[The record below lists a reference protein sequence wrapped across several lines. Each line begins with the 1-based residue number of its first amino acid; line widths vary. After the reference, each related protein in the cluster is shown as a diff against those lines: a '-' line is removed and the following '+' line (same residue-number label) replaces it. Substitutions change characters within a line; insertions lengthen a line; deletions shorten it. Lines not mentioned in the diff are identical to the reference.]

1 MNVLQ
6 WPVKGTMDDSSSSGA
21 TSSSGGATSS
31 SGGATSSSDHW
42 WSSNKVTPGDLC
54 QYAESWSLAA
64 DAATATLLQS
74 ISQRLVSRTHEVEGA
89 LKRVLEESD
98 RVFTTISNTN
108 NAFHMLANT
117 QFIENRTY
125 QDEDVVVAAETTP
138 SVPESAGSEDDVIE
152 RCRQAITDGLELVGR
167 CYELHEIQDSDS
179 DDEDDSPASTV
190 AVYTVMD
197 PYESKALP
205 FIIGSSAFMAD
216 DKVGLH
222 DVSSSEEN
230 SKNTLSPDETAS
242 EDEVEGDDEGSLK
255 SKPIP
260 AWSSKMMDE
269 ESDSDWS
276 EEEEATRPIASVLPA
291 VNRKP
296 RLLLSDDDD
305 HDQDFFTTTTTAKL
319 TARQT
324 DCQPDR
330 LSDRQTDSQTEKP
343 SARQTDSQREDLTA
357 RHTPCTCCQ
366 TTCVGSTCAISTTCS
381 PAATSSLILTSV
393 LQSSVAS
400 SSLVPGS
407 APSSGGQHDM
417 LDHPSFVAVTAVV
430 LLLSWL
436 VVTWLQ
442 QQKQTVTADDDSN
455 KTGLCSE
462 EDEDDLFRGGPQHL
476 PAHHHPPPP
485 PLLLPSNNTTKE
497 RSKLSAGVENV
508 RARPEPGR
516 PTRPAVSRPQRNGI
530 SLFVS
535 DDDDDDD
542 LFSSKLTSTGKSK
555 LPSSGAKRRFDE
567 ASASADISSDDET
580 APPQPSARKVPAG
593 GVNVF
598 GTAVTSA
605 IRRAPS
611 SDSEASD
618 GGWSPERSS
627 AGSLSSA
634 GKSKSRAAPG
644 PVAKVADTGK
654 LSGGGGLFD
663 DDDDEDDLFGS
674 IATKSHAGHAT
685 VVSQTN
691 RNSDMTSAVTKS
703 FGNES
708 GAGTT
713 NTAKSDRLF
722 SDDDDPFGTPVYDK
736 HVVPAPALPASK
748 LPNTTSSTS
757 KTLDE
762 GSYKSSP
769 IVISSA
775 PKTTSDS
782 LFGSLSD
789 DDLFAPS
796 GTIMAA
802 NSSVFASEPPPLPP
816 QDTTS
821 SNDKSAPLTLGSTN
835 DRSAP
840 LTSAKAP
847 KPLPSTL
854 FGSSSDDDDLFSPMS
869 KPVHAGPRVV
879 QKSRGQEGFPQAKED
894 QRTNLESPL
903 PEDRIPHGI
912 NSQKLDT
919 NRGILGTSTENLGKL
934 DTNAGI
940 LGTST
945 ENLEKLNTDRGILG
959 SSTEDLFNTSSR
971 TAGDLPVPSNSQ
983 TLMERPGL
991 SASLDDDD
999 IFSGI
1004 SPLPTASQ
1012 VIGSDGQS
1020 TNIFVLDDEDDI
1032 FAIDVPGE
1040 QSAVSAESNIFQTS
1054 KINIF
1059 QDMKDDEDIFKDTKK
1074 EGSIFV
1080 DTKKEGSIFED
1091 TKKGGSIFEDTKKED
1106 SIFVDTKKEGSIFED
1121 TKKEDSIF
1129 EDTKKEDSIF
1139 EDTKKE
1145 DSIFEDTKKED
1156 SIFEDTKKEDSIFE
1170 DTKKEDSI
1178 FEDTK
1183 KEDSIFEDTKKE
1195 DSIFEDT
1202 KKEDSIFED
1211 TKKEDSIYEAQ
1222 RRKTNKQTQQKD
1234 LAPTTDTTTDEPR
1247 ETKET
1252 SSVINRD
1259 ASFSTLPVDSEA
1271 SVAPPASGKVS
1282 PVGEK
1287 PAKPVTKPT
1296 VLDTTEVSPVGEKP
1310 AKPATKP
1317 TVLGTTEVSPVGE
1330 KPAKPATK
1338 PTVLGTTEVSPVGEK
1353 PAKPATKPT
1362 VLGTTEV
1369 SPVGEKPAKPATKP
1383 TVLDT
1388 TEVSPVGEKPAKPT
1402 TKPTVLGTTEVSPV
1416 ERETTQNQ
1424 LQNPQYYGTQLR
1436 FLLRERNQQNQL
1448 QNPQEPAKQVKK
1460 TLGGVSLFGG
1470 ADLFTHLNQS
1480 KSFLSTEGDG
1490 GEGSEAEARGRS
1502 GRADIGNGKNDNL
1515 FSSSPLPL
1523 STEARGSVKVVEDET
1538 NRESDA
1544 RSSAHTSTQDKAG
1557 GQLGREIGVSSEQ
1570 GQQTKPR
1577 KKPPVGGVSM
1587 FSSGSSGLGGGG
1599 GELFSRV
1606 QQRKSMLAPES
1617 DSSDNSDGSPPKDVP
1632 QALPTR
1638 QMTAA
1643 VSSHPNIAPTSPLSP
1658 LSPVFTPGLIYPKT
1672 GGRESGVS
1680 FDEPATTTTTLQSL
1694 NKGRTR
1700 GVQKRRPPSRAHRR
1714 SGLVQSDDFDVLAT
1728 SPVRDPASP
1737 VVAPDFL
1744 HERPP
1749 EANILKGLPV
1759 NSSNSSTEKITGANS
1774 IFTDTDIPDA
1784 LSNGTLVEARNIVA
1798 TTDRVPPTMQ
1808 ADVAND
1814 IFHISSIVEAKNST
1828 SNTERAPSTKVTDG
1842 KNTVTSKESDNKD
1855 DDDLFGRTRGASS
1868 ASGKIVS
1875 KGTRGSLFWGDESD
1889 DDDLFG
1895 EARRQPTSSK
1905 VAASQSTGKLGSAK
1919 PPNKPLSTHT
1929 FDDDRGKFHQ

>member
-1 MNVLQ
+1 
-6 WPVKGTMDDSSSSGA
+6 
-21 TSSSGGATSS
+21 
-31 SGGATSSSDHW
+31 DHW

-125 QDEDVVVAAETTP
+125 QDEDVVAAETTP

-305 HDQDFFTTTTTAKL
+305 HDQDFFTTTT
-319 TARQT
+319 
-324 DCQPDR
+324 
-330 LSDRQTDSQTEKP
+330 
-343 SARQTDSQREDLTA
+343 
-357 RHTPCTCCQ
+357 
-366 TTCVGSTCAISTTCS
+366 
-381 PAATSSLILTSV
+381 
-393 LQSSVAS
+393 
-400 SSLVPGS
+400 
-407 APSSGGQHDM
+407 
-417 LDHPSFVAVTAVV
+417 
-430 LLLSWL
+430 
-436 VVTWLQ
+436 Q

-1091 TKKGGSIFEDTKKED
+1091 TKKEGSIFEDTKKED

-1211 TKKEDSIYEAQ
+1211 TKKEDSIYEDTKKEDSIFEDTKKEDSIFEDIQ
-1222 RRKTNKQTQQKD
+1222 KEGSIFEDTKKEDSIFEDIQKEDSIFEDMQKEEDIFQNKQTQQKD

-1362 VLGTTEV
+1362 VL
-1369 SPVGEKPAKPATKP
+1369 
-1383 TVLDT
+1383 DT

-1416 ERETTQNQ
+1416 GEK
-1424 LQNPQYYGTQLR
+1424 
-1436 FLLRERNQQNQL
+1436 
-1448 QNPQEPAKQVKK
+1448 PAKPTTKPTVLGTTEVSPVGEKPAKPTTKPTVPDTTEVSPVAEKPAKLVKK
-1460 TLGGVSLFGG
+1460 PVGGVSLFGG

-1587 FSSGSSGLGGGG
+1587 FSSGSSGL

-1929 FDDDRGKFHQ
+1929 FDDDRGGTVIRAKATTGRVDKLTTERAEGCLRHTDGPFDDPLLSNLE

>member
-1 MNVLQ
+1 
-6 WPVKGTMDDSSSSGA
+6 
-21 TSSSGGATSS
+21 
-31 SGGATSSSDHW
+31 DHW

-125 QDEDVVVAAETTP
+125 QDEDVVAAETTP

-305 HDQDFFTTTTTAKL
+305 HDQDFFTTTT
-319 TARQT
+319 
-324 DCQPDR
+324 
-330 LSDRQTDSQTEKP
+330 
-343 SARQTDSQREDLTA
+343 
-357 RHTPCTCCQ
+357 
-366 TTCVGSTCAISTTCS
+366 
-381 PAATSSLILTSV
+381 
-393 LQSSVAS
+393 
-400 SSLVPGS
+400 
-407 APSSGGQHDM
+407 
-417 LDHPSFVAVTAVV
+417 
-430 LLLSWL
+430 
-436 VVTWLQ
+436 Q

-1091 TKKGGSIFEDTKKED
+1091 TKKEGSIFEDTKKED

-1211 TKKEDSIYEAQ
+1211 TKKEDSIYEDTKKEDSIFEDTKKEDSIFEDIQ
-1222 RRKTNKQTQQKD
+1222 KEGSIFEDTKKEDSIFEDIQKEDSIFEDMQKEEDIFQNKQTQQKD

-1353 PAKPATKPT
+1353 PAKPTTKPT

-1369 SPVGEKPAKPATKP
+1369 SPVGEKPAKPTTKP
-1383 TVLDT
+1383 TVPDT
-1388 TEVSPVGEKPAKPT
+1388 TEVSPVAEKPAK
-1402 TKPTVLGTTEVSPV
+1402 L
-1416 ERETTQNQ
+1416 
-1424 LQNPQYYGTQLR
+1424 
-1436 FLLRERNQQNQL
+1436 
-1448 QNPQEPAKQVKK
+1448 VKK
-1460 TLGGVSLFGG
+1460 PVGGVSLFGG

-1587 FSSGSSGLGGGG
+1587 FSSGSSGL

-1929 FDDDRGKFHQ
+1929 FDDDRGGTVIRAKATTGRVDKLTTERAEGCLRHTDGPFDDPLLSNLE